1 MTLEIGEF
9 EAEVGGVMRFFLDFK
24 LGELAAEE
32 GGVFDFRA
40 FLVGG
45 EIRFL
50 RPWGTARGDFLFLLF
65 DFASVHCL
73 AVQAFFISCSG
84 KVHTFRICSLSA
96 CYSPNTDSPDPP
108 KL

>member
-1 MTLEIGEF
+1 MVRFFLLQNPAFLLLLVTLEIGEF

-40 FLVGG
+40 FLVGR

-65 DFASVHCL
+65 DFALVLKEDSQQPL
-73 AVQAFFISCSG
+73 EPFF
-84 KVHTFRICSLSA
+84 L
-96 CYSPNTDSPDPP
+96 TD
-108 KL
+108 L